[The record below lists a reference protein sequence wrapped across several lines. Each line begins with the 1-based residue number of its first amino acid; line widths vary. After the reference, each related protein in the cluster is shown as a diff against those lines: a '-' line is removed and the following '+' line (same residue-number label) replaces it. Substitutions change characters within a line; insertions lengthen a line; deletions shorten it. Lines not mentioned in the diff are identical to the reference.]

1 MTAKRITL
9 VVAGFA
15 TMILLMALFERSLIF
30 FPTRYPDGF
39 WDTEAVARGSG
50 CVIED
55 RFFSAEDGVRLHGWW
70 IRRVEGGVDDPV
82 LLFFHGNAGNLSH
95 RAELLFEFATR
106 VPAQVFVVGYRGYG
120 RSEGRPSEDGL
131 YLDARAAWRHLAV
144 EDGLP
149 PDRIVIFGKSLG
161 GAVAIDLATEVEPAG
176 LIVESSFTSISDMA
190 GKHYPFVPK
199 FMIRTR
205 MNSLAKIRTIS
216 CPKLFIHSK
225 ADRVVPYALGR
236 RLFEA
241 APEPKR
247 FHEVLGAGHNET
259 WLVGGNAY
267 FDKLTEFVP
276 EAVKGKGRTDTS
288 GFIGP

>member
-1 MTAKRITL
+1 MRFRSIIA
-9 VVAGFA
+9 VFVGFV

-30 FPTRYPDGF
+30 FPTRYPDGL
-39 WDTEAVARGSG
+39 WNTEAVERGSG
-50 CVIED
+50 CIVED

-70 IRRVEGGVDDPV
+70 IRRVDGGGDDPV

-95 RAELLFEFATR
+95 RAELLFELATR
-106 VPAQVFVVGYRGYG
+106 VPARAFVVGYRGYG

-131 YLDARAAWRHLAV
+131 YRDARAAWRHLIG
-144 EDGLP
+144 EGGLP

-176 LIVESSFTSISDMA
+176 LIVESSFTSIPDMA

-205 MNSLAKIRTIS
+205 MNSLAKITTIS

-236 RLFEA
+236 KLYEA

-247 FHEVLGAGHNET
+247 FHEVVGAGHNEI
-259 WLVGGNAY
+259 WLAGGSTY
-267 FDKLTEFVP
+267 FDAIGGFVA
-276 EAVKGKGRTDTS
+276 EATNR
-288 GFIGP
+288 

>member
-1 MTAKRITL
+1 MTAKRIAF
-9 VVAGFA
+9 VFVGFA

-55 RFFSAEDGVRLHGWW
+55 RFFKAEDGVGLHGWW
-70 IRRVEGGVDDPV
+70 VRRVDGGDDDPV

-95 RAELLFEFATR
+95 RAELLFELATR
-106 VPAQVFVVGYRGYG
+106 VPARVLMVGYRGYG
-120 RSEGRPSEDGL
+120 RSEGRPSEEGL
-131 YLDARAAWRHLAV
+131 YLDARAAWRHLTV
-144 EDGLP
+144 ESGLP
-149 PDRIVIFGKSLG
+149 PDRIVVFGKSLG
-161 GAVAIDLATEVEPAG
+161 GAVAVDLATVVEPAG
-176 LIVESSFTSISDMA
+176 LIVESSFTSVPDMA

-236 RLFEA
+236 KLFEA

-259 WLVGGNAY
+259 WLVDGNAY
-267 FDKLTEFVP
+267 FDAMSSFVR
-276 EAVKGKGRTDTS
+276 EAVPASR
-288 GFIGP
+288 

>member
-1 MTAKRITL
+1 MGMKRIAIGL
-9 VVAGFA
+9 AIFA

-30 FPTRYPDGF
+30 FPTRYPDGL

-55 RFFSAEDGVRLHGWW
+55 RFFTAEDGVRLHGWW
-70 IRRVEGGVDDPV
+70 IRRVDGGDDDPV

-95 RAELLFEFATR
+95 RAELLFDFATR
-106 VPAQVFVVGYRGYG
+106 VPARVFVVGYRGYG

-131 YLDARAAWRHLAV
+131 YRDARAAWRHLTV

-161 GAVAIDLATEVEPAG
+161 GAVAIDLAIVVEPAG
-176 LIVESSFTSISDMA
+176 LIVESSFTSIPDMA

-199 FMIRTR
+199 FMIRTS

-225 ADRVVPYALGR
+225 ADRVVPYTLGR
-236 RLFEA
+236 KLFEA
-241 APEPKR
+241 APEPKF
-247 FHEVLGAGHNET
+247 FHEVVGAGHNET

-267 FDKLTEFVP
+267 FDALTEFVG
-276 EAVKGKGRTDTS
+276 EAVKGTGQS
-288 GFIGP
+288 NP

>member
-1 MTAKRITL
+1 MTAKRITF
-9 VVAGFA
+9 VVAIFA

-30 FPTRYPDGF
+30 FPTRYPDGL
-39 WDTEAVARGSG
+39 WDTEAVASGSG
-50 CVIED
+50 CVVED

-70 IRRVEGGVDDPV
+70 IRRVDGGDDDPV

-95 RAELLFEFATR
+95 RAELLFELATR
-106 VPAQVFVVGYRGYG
+106 VPARVFVVGYRGYG
-120 RSEGRPSEDGL
+120 RSDGRPSEDGL
-131 YLDARAAWRHLAV
+131 YRDGRAAWRHLTG
-144 EDGLP
+144 DGGLP

-176 LIVESSFTSISDMA
+176 LIVESSFTSIPDMA

-205 MNSLAKIRTIS
+205 MNSLAKITTIS

-225 ADRVVPYALGR
+225 ADRVVPYARGR
-236 RLFEA
+236 KLYEA

-247 FHEVLGAGHNET
+247 FHEVAGAGHNET
-259 WLVGGNAY
+259 WLVGGEAY
-267 FDKLTEFVP
+267 FKALIT
-276 EAVKGKGRTDTS
+276 
-288 GFIGP
+288 FIAESLER

>member
-1 MTAKRITL
+1 MTSKRIAL
-9 VVAGFA
+9 VVAGLA

-30 FPTRYPDGF
+30 FPTRYPDGL

-50 CVIED
+50 CVVED

-70 IRRVEGGVDDPV
+70 IRRVGSGDDDPV

-95 RAELLFEFATR
+95 RAELLFELAIR
-106 VPAQVFVVGYRGYG
+106 VPARVFVVGYRGYG

-131 YLDARAAWRHLAV
+131 YRDARAAWRHLTG
-144 EDGLP
+144 EGGLP

-161 GAVAIDLATEVEPAG
+161 GAVAIDLATEVDPGG
-176 LIVESSFTSISDMA
+176 LIVESSFTSIPDMA

-199 FMIRTR
+199 FMVRTR
-205 MNSLAKIRTIS
+205 MNSLAKITTIS

-236 RLFEA
+236 KLYEA
-241 APEPKR
+241 APEPKS
-247 FHEVLGAGHNET
+247 FHEVFGAGHNET
-259 WLVGGNAY
+259 WLVGGEAY
-267 FDKLTEFVP
+267 FDAIGVFVA
-276 EAVKGKGRTDTS
+276 ETMNR
-288 GFIGP
+288 

>member
-1 MTAKRITL
+1 MGMKRIAIGL
-9 VVAGFA
+9 AIFA

-55 RFFSAEDGVRLHGWW
+55 RFFSAGDGVRLHGWW
-70 IRRVEGGVDDPV
+70 IRRVGGGDDDPV

-95 RAELLFEFATR
+95 RAELLFELATR
-106 VPAQVFVVGYRGYG
+106 VPARVFVVGYRGYG

-131 YLDARAAWRHLAV
+131 YRDARAVWRHLTV

-176 LIVESSFTSISDMA
+176 LIVESSFTSIPDMA

-205 MNSLAKIRTIS
+205 LNSLAKIRTIS

-236 RLFEA
+236 KLFEA
-241 APEPKR
+241 APEPKL

-259 WLVGGNAY
+259 WLVGGNTY
-267 FDKLTEFVP
+267 FDALTEFVR
-276 EAVKGKGRTDTS
+276 EAVKGTEY
-288 GFIGP
+288 